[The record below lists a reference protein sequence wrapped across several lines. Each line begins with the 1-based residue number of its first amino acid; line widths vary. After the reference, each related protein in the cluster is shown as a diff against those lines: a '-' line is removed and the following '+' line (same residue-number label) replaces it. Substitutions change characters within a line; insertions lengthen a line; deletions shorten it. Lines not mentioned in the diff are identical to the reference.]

1 MFKLRPY
8 QEQLISNLKQALRA
22 GFKSPC
28 IVLPCGGGKS
38 IITADIAKG
47 ATDKHNRVLF
57 LVHRKELCEQI
68 EATFRKYRVDKK
80 LADVMMV
87 QTASRRLEKL
97 PQYSLIIT
105 DEGHHCKA
113 NTYRKIYDY
122 FAQVPRIFVTATP
135 CRLGGDSLSG
145 VCDTLIEG
153 PTVKQL
159 IAMGNL
165 SPYRYFAPTLA
176 DFSKVHSVGGDFN
189 IKEVDELLNK
199 NKIYG
204 DVIKYYRKLAD
215 GKQGI
220 CYCVNVEH
228 SKEMARMFREHGINA
243 RHIDG
248 DTEASVRA
256 DIIRQFRT
264 GECKM
269 LCNVGL
275 ISEGFDVPN
284 CDVVILLRPTK
295 SLSLYIQQSMRCM
308 RYKPDKT
315 AIIIDHV
322 GNYLRHG
329 MPDDDR
335 EWSLTEKQK
344 QKKTEFDEEGNI
356 VVRTCKECFATY
368 PNSENVCPVCG
379 TAYITER
386 KEIEQQ
392 AEIKLSEIKEAEKQ
406 QAREIAKSKS
416 NIAECNSYQECVEW
430 CKENGKKTGYAWHFW
445 NSKNYGVRIG
455 G

>member
-1 MFKLRPY
+1 MFQLRDY
-8 QEQLISNLKQALRA
+8 QKNLIDNCKQALRS
-22 GFKSPC
+22 GYKSPC

-68 EATFRKYRVDKK
+68 EATFRKYGVNKK

-97 PQYSLIIT
+97 PKYSLIIT

-122 FAQVPRIFVTATP
+122 FIQIPKIFVTATP
-135 CRLGGDSLSG
+135 CRLGGDGLQG
-145 VCDTLIEG
+145 VCDVLIEG

-159 IAMGNL
+159 IEMGNL
-165 SPYRYFAPTLA
+165 SPYRYYAPTLA
-176 DFSKVHSVGGDFN
+176 DFSKVHSVAGDFN
-189 IKEVDELLNK
+189 IHEVDQILNQ

-204 DVIKYYRKLAD
+204 DVIKYYRRLAD

-228 SKEMARMFREHGINA
+228 SKEMARMLRENGINA

-248 DTEASVRA
+248 DTEPSIRA
-256 DIIRQFRT
+256 DIIRQFRA
-264 GECKM
+264 GECRI

-275 ISEGFDVPN
+275 ISEGFDVPA

-308 RYKPDKT
+308 RYKEGKT

-335 EWSLTEKQK
+335 EWGLDKKQK
-344 QKKTEFDEEGNI
+344 ARKLSTDEKGKLI
-356 VVRTCKECFATY
+356 VRTCKNCFGTF
-368 PNSENVCPVCG
+368 ENKYDTCPYCDTPYV
-379 TAYITER
+379 IER
-386 KEIEQQ
+386 RELEQMQ
-392 AEIKLSEIKEAEKQ
+392 EVQLQEIKEAEKA
-406 QAREIAKSKS
+406 QAREIAKTKS
-416 NIAECNSYQECVEW
+416 NISECNSYQECVEW
-430 CKENGKKTGYAWHFW
+430 CKQNGKKTGYAWHFW
-445 NSKNYGVRIG
+445 NSRNYGVKIG

>member
-1 MFKLRPY
+1 MFQLRPY
-8 QEQLISNLKQALRA
+8 QQQLIDGCRQAYRD
-22 GFKSPC
+22 GFTSPC
-28 IVLPCGGGKS
+28 LVLPCGGGKS
-38 IITADIAKG
+38 VVTADIAKMV
-47 ATDKHNRVLF
+47 TDKGNRVLF

-68 EATFRKYRVDKK
+68 ENTFRKYGVDMVLCK
-80 LADVMMV
+80 VMMV
-87 QTASRRLEKL
+87 QTASRRLDKL
-97 PQYSLIIT
+97 PVPQLIIT

-122 FAQVPRIFVTATP
+122 FYKTPRVLVTATP
-135 CRLGGDSLSG
+135 CRLGGDSLAG
-145 VCDTLIEG
+145 VCDDLIIG
-153 PTVKQL
+153 PSVKWL
-159 IAMGNL
+159 IANNSL
-165 SPYRYFAPTLA
+165 SPYKYYAPTLA
-176 DFSKVHSVGGDFN
+176 DFTGVKVTGGDFN
-189 IKEVDELLNK
+189 IKYVDELLNK

-204 DVIKYYRKLAD
+204 DVIKYYRQLAD

-228 SKEMARMFREHGINA
+228 SKEMSRIFREHGIPA

-248 DTEASVRA
+248 DTDPEIRA
-256 DIIRQFRT
+256 DIIRKFRD
-264 GECKM
+264 GEVKM

-295 SLSLYIQQSMRCM
+295 SLSLYIQQAMRCM
-308 RYKPDKT
+308 RYKPGKT

-335 EWSLTEKQK
+335 EWSLDGKVKEKRK
-344 QKKTEFDEEGNI
+344 HDDEGKLIVRMCKKCFSTFENTLDK
-356 VVRTCKECFATY
+356 CPECGA
-368 PNSENVCPVCG
+368 P
-379 TAYITER
+379 YIIER
-386 KEIEQQ
+386 KELEQMQ
-392 AEIKLSEIKEAEKQ
+392 EVKLREIKEAEKA

-430 CKENGKKTGYAWHFW
+430 CKEHGKKVGYAWHHW
-445 NSKNYGVRIG
+445 NNRNYGVRIG